1 MSSRASASSRRTPSP
16 SGTST
21 SRWRCIR
28 RIAVAGEIGDLQ
40 RVLIAV
46 DAMGGDHAPREIVRG
61 AAAAVRRL
69 EVDVAL
75 VGRRADVEREL
86 AELPAGDAAA
96 RQHLQVVE
104 ATEVVGMDEHPA
116 NAVRAKRDSSIVRVC
131 REVAEGRAAAAVSA
145 GNSGAVLAAARFTVG
160 RIRGVGRPAI
170 GAVFPSSRGQVF
182 VLDVGANTDCRPE
195 WLAQFAIMGSVFAKR
210 MLGVSE
216 PRVALLSN
224 GEEPGKGSQLVQA
237 AFPLLQSAPVHFT
250 GNVEGRELFAG
261 ACDVAVCDGFTGNV
275 VLKTAEGVGE
285 FLLGAI
291 SEQAHKSLQGMLG
304 GALLKPKLRPIRDR
318 VDYRKTGGALLLG
331 VDGEV
336 VIAHGRSDAEAIVNA
351 VRVARD
357 AVQRDVSGTVAR
369 ALAKETPREPEL
381 TGATT

>member
-1 MSSRASASSRRTPSP
+1 MV
-16 SGTST
+16 GL
-21 SRWRCIR
+21 
-28 RIAVAGEIGDLQ
+28 VKLQ

-46 DAMGGDHAPREIVRG
+46 DAMGGDHAPREMVRG

-145 GNSGAVLAAARFTVG
+145 GNSGAVLAAALFTVG
-160 RIRGVGRPAI
+160 RIRGVSRPAI

-336 VIAHGRSDAEAIVNA
+336 VIAHGRSDAEAVISA
-351 VRVARD
+351 VRVAAD
-357 AVQRDVSGTVAR
+357 AAQRDVHGTVAGSMTQ
-369 ALAKETPREPEL
+369 LAPIAAGVA
-381 TGATT
+381 GAEDIE